1 MKKIFLI
8 IFLLFITGCNYIEL
22 NDIGIVTMMAIKYNN
37 NNNYEITIEM
47 RENIKDD
54 EEASTIHKA
63 KGISIE
69 KTLQELELTANKTLY
84 FIDINVLLIDENTL
98 NTKMSNIVDY
108 LTRNVN
114 FGTKFNILIDN
125 NIEDT
130 IKLMKEK
137 HKNIGNYIKNIFNN
151 KSNNLINIKYDNFL
165 KDYLNINK
173 DIILPLSEINNNEYT
188 INKAIIF
195 QNKKITNTLKL
206 ENIQIYNLLNNNSS
220 EYYFDINYHN
230 KNLIYRISTHTSKI
244 NYQENKINIKLS
256 LNGTFI
262 EIEDTNLMNDNNL
275 NEILLI
281 LKNKINKDISNLI
294 NILKINDSDILS
306 FKKYYFNKERT
317 KINTIKNLNY
327 NINLDLKLNREGLIF
342 NSIGE
347 SNEKNR

>member
-137 HKNIGNYIKNIFNN
+137 HKNIGNYIKNIF
-151 KSNNLINIKYDNFL
+151 NIKYDNFL